1 MKKFRKISALALTLV
16 LVCLCA
22 ASAFAVTGPP
32 INETFGN
39 TEVSASLTVN
49 EFNSTSLM
57 LFDPTANEVESASIS
72 IEYEIYNRRKDDAT
86 LPGTY
91 FTSSAYTSTIDRSRN
106 YVRYYKSISSS
117 TYYGIS
123 QATATFRARIVGP
136 NYTCEFTP
144 APLNVHSSLFDD

>member
-1 MKKFRKISALALTLV
+1 MKKFTRISTLALVLI

-32 INETFGN
+32 IIEPFGN

-49 EFNSTSLM
+49 EFNFTSLM
-57 LFDPTANEVESASIS
+57 LFDPNANEVESASIS
-72 IEYEIYNRRKDDAT
+72 IEYEIYNRRNDNAT
-86 LPGTY
+86 MPGTY
-91 FTSSAYTSTIDRSRN
+91 FTTSAYTSTIDRSRN

-144 APLNVHSSLFDD
+144 APLNVHSSLFYD